1 MEIFQVPGIFKHNIC
16 RAKEEK
22 NGIYT
27 ITLNAVKIGS
37 IIKENGGWRLLEQ
50 LKEELS
56 AENVQLIGQSID
68 ERNH

>member
-1 MEIFQVPGIFKHNIC
+1 MEFFQVPGIFKDSIC

-22 NGIYT
+22 NGVYT
-27 ITLNAVKIGS
+27 ISLNAVKIGS
-37 IIKENGGWRLLEQ
+37 IVKENGGWRLLEQ

-56 AENVQLIGQSID
+56 AENVQLIGQRID

>member
-1 MEIFQVPGIFKHNIC
+1 MELFQVPGIFNNDIC

-27 ITLNAVKIGS
+27 ITLNAVKIGT
-37 IIKENGGWRLLEQ
+37 IVKENGGWRLLEQ
-50 LKEELS
+50 YKEVLS

-68 ERNH
+68 ARNH